1 MILENHSGK
10 PIELF
15 SKLHINQQTKTTMEA
30 QEIVTTE
37 VKNEETVAAAAVNPQ
52 ERPEIPA
59 ELNQQ
64 QALQVLVDAAR
75 IAQSKGIFTL
85 DDAELVNKAIR
96 AFVPKGPVPS
106 NG

>member
-1 MILENHSGK
+1 
-10 PIELF
+10 
-15 SKLHINQQTKTTMEA
+15 MEA

-37 VKNEETVAAAAVNPQ
+37 ANAEETMTGTSVPPQ
-52 ERPEIPA
+52 QRPEIPA

-85 DDAELVNKAIR
+85 DDAELVNKAIK
-96 AFVPKGPVPS
+96 AFVPNGPVPS

>member
-1 MILENHSGK
+1 MTTE
-10 PIELF
+10 E
-15 SKLHINQQTKTTMEA
+15 TKMEA
-30 QEIVTTE
+30 LDVTPTPE
-37 VKNEETVAAAAVNPQ
+37 ATAPAANQ
-52 ERPEIPA
+52 HMIPA

-75 IAQSKGIFTL
+75 VAQSKGIFTL